1 MIGDGELLPIR
12 MYFHCGWSIQVDPS
26 FESEQLYGGET
37 LRMFDEGERRE
48 VYLSSMT
55 HRRWDG
61 RPFTVRDVMD
71 VFPPKEMTGLRYEH
85 EIGDLGGAA
94 LWMLGDSDTEPAP
107 VWVLMS
113 IIACPPEERIARCT
127 IVCTDSAYREWALK
141 VWRSIERR
149 PPPAFATRV
158 TAAPR

>member
-1 MIGDGELLPIR
+1 MFGNAELIPIR
-12 MYFHCGWSIQVDPS
+12 LYFHCGWSIQVDPS

-61 RPFTVRDVMD
+61 QPFTVRDMMD
-71 VFPPKEMTGLRYEH
+71 AFPPKELTGLRYEH
-85 EIGDLGGAA
+85 QSGDLGGAA
-94 LWMLGDSDTEPAP
+94 LWMLGESDSEPAP

-113 IIACPPEERIARCT
+113 MIAYPPAEKLARCT
-127 IVCTDSAYREWALK
+127 IVCTDRADRDWALG
-141 VWRSIERR
+141 VWRSIARR
-149 PPPAFATRV
+149 PPPARRR
-158 TAAPR
+158 PEREP